1 MELDL
6 YATSVSPTD
15 VSNWVERISVTARA
29 QGIQVL
35 HPPIQEE
42 RGTFQEQFPVV
53 CDELCAT
60 PELRLSFQG
69 TDETVLTTF
78 AYHSYRF
85 RLEQGWNV
93 CLYCPSRNAIFL
105 HFDDRLLARKV
116 AHLYYRQG
124 TSDKVYHLYLA
135 QALRVDFYSVISRYG
150 RRGGTLQQTEKAFDY
165 RLEEAE
171 KEWVRLHH
179 DKIQNGYQIGRP
191 KILKQLELELTF
203 C

>member
-6 YATSVSPTD
+6 YAANVSPTKL
-15 VSNWVERISVTARA
+15 SNWETRISVTAQA
-29 QGIQVL
+29 QGIQVI
-35 HPPIQEE
+35 HASVQEE
-42 RGTFQEQFPVV
+42 RETFQEQFPVV
-53 CDELCAT
+53 CDELCAI
-60 PELRLSFQG
+60 PELRLSFHS

-78 AYHSYRF
+78 AYNSYRS
-85 RLEQGWNV
+85 RLEQGWNF
-93 CLYCPSRNAIFL
+93 CLYHPSRDAIFL
-105 HFDDRLLARKV
+105 HFDDRLLARKA
-116 AHLYYRQG
+116 AHLYYQQG

-179 DKIQNGYQIGRP
+179 DKIQKGYQIGRP
-191 KILKQLELELTF
+191 TVPKQLELELPF
-203 C
+203 

>member
-6 YATSVSPTD
+6 YAANVSPTD

-35 HPPIQEE
+35 HASIKEARE
-42 RGTFQEQFPVV
+42 TFQEQFPVV
-53 CDELCAT
+53 FDDLCVI
-60 PELRLSFQG
+60 PELRLSFHG
-69 TDETVLTTF
+69 SDETALTTF
-78 AYHSYRF
+78 AYNSYRS

-93 CLYCPSRNAIFL
+93 CLYCPSRDAIFL

-116 AHLYYRQG
+116 AHLYYQQG

-135 QALRVDFYSVISRYG
+135 QALRVDFCSVISRYG
-150 RRGGTLQQTEKAFDY
+150 RRGGTLQQTEKSFDY

-179 DKIQNGYQIGRP
+179 DKIQKGYQIGRP
-191 KILKQLELELTF
+191 TVPKQLELELPF
-203 C
+203 